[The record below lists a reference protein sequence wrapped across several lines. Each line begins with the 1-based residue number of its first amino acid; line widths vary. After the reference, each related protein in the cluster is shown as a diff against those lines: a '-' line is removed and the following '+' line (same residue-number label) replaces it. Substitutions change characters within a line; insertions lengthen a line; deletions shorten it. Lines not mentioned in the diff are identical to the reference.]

1 MIAPPWHDGGVPAWL
16 IWLII
21 SGALAV
27 AEMSSLTLVL
37 LMLAGG
43 AGAGAVAAAVGAPVF
58 LQLVVA
64 LVVTAAL
71 LGLVR
76 PIARRHMIPTDP
88 AITGVDQLLG
98 MEAIVVSKVDARDGR
113 VLLNGSE
120 WSARAYDREQE
131 LPAGTVV
138 RVMQIQG
145 ATALVWQDTA

>member
-1 MIAPPWHDGGVPAWL
+1 MPAWL

-43 AGAGAVAAAVGAPVF
+43 AGAGAVSAAFGAPVI
-58 LQLVVA
+58 LQLIVA

-71 LGLVR
+71 LGVVR
-76 PIARRHMIPTDP
+76 PVARRHMIPTDP

-98 MEAIVVSKVDARDGR
+98 MEAIVLSPVDAHDGR
-113 VLLNGSE
+113 VRLNGSE
-120 WSARAYDREQE
+120 WSARAYDQDQV
-131 LPAGTVV
+131 LSTGTVV
-138 RVMQIQG
+138 RVMRIEG